1 MNKGAFRLTASALAL
16 AAPLTIA
23 GLAHAAD
30 AAATADATA
39 PIATAVGTV
48 PPVTITAERRTINLQ
63 TAPLAATVISGS
75 QLKVEGI
82 TTVDDLQFHSP
93 SVVVA
98 DFGQGALFNIRGLG
112 KDLTNVQTPS
122 GVVTYNDGVASYPGF
137 FGGAP
142 YFDISNI
149 ELLRGPQGTFA
160 GQNADAGAVFV
171 TTNDPQLGRWAG
183 DGEVQAGSY
192 SDVRLQGFVNMPIG
206 DDAAVRVSFNGE
218 RRDTFYKL
226 SGPYTT
232 PSGRQPG
239 SPLVGDLRV
248 GFLWQPTPQLRI
260 DVKYSLDYVDNGG
273 YLADTTLDPTNPAR
287 LNPAD
292 PFHIKDYSSLYGT
305 NKSDRI
311 VANLGYTFN
320 DGIVL
325 KSITGYQ
332 YGQGNGNVDL
342 LEIGPFSSF
351 EDYGRETIFSQE
363 FNLVSPDTGPL
374 RWVGGLYY
382 QHDYVTL
389 LPGGGQPGFDI
400 HVVVTPLTPTGPTA
414 IFEDLDLIYRTPK
427 TTEAGFGQVSYDF
440 TPALQLQVGLR
451 YTNET
456 FGLTDNSPTLL
467 TVFGTT
473 TLLSN
478 AAFVAH
484 TSDSGVTG
492 KVALNWKLD
501 ENNFLYAFVATGRK
515 ASGINTTPAGTQTA
529 PLPFGPE
536 TVTDYE
542 IGWKPTFFDGH
553 MRAQL
558 GFYYD
563 DYQNFQLSFGT
574 PDEPTM
580 SFIRNAGG
588 TTVLYGIEA
597 ETQAVFGPLS
607 FNAGGSYEH
616 SSLGA
621 TLVADPVSG
630 RPVQLSGRQ
639 APLAPPFTANIG
651 AQYVIELPYGKTLT
665 PRIDYSYIDGQWA
678 TPYQDLGD
686 FLPARNLV
694 NATLAYDS
702 DPYKLTFYATNA
714 FNSHY
719 ILSTNVGLRY
729 AGNPGQYGIRVERK
743 F

>member
-16 AAPLTIA
+16 TAPLVVA

-30 AAATADATA
+30 AAAAADTTA
-39 PIATAVGTV
+39 PIATAVSTV

-82 TTVDDLQFHSP
+82 TTIDDLQFHSP

-122 GVVTYNDGVASYPGF
+122 GVVTYFDGVASYPGF
-137 FGGAP
+137 FGNVP

-171 TTNDPQLGRWAG
+171 TTNDPQLGRWTG

-218 RRDTFYKL
+218 KRDTFYKL
-226 SGPYTT
+226 TGPYTT

-239 SPLVGDLRV
+239 SLLNGDLRV

-273 YLADTTLDPTNPAR
+273 FLADTTLDPANPKQ

-292 PFHIKDYSSLYGT
+292 PFHIKAFSNLYGT
-305 NKSDRI
+305 NKSDRV
-311 VANLGYTFN
+311 VANVGYTFN

-342 LEIGPFSSF
+342 NELNLPFSSF

-363 FNLVSPDTGPL
+363 LNLVSPDTGPL

-389 LPGGGQPGFDI
+389 LPGGGRPGFDI
-400 HVVVTPLTPTGPTA
+400 HVVVAPPNL

-427 TTEAGFGQVSYDF
+427 TTEAAFGQVSYDF

-456 FGLTDNSPTLL
+456 FGLSDESPTFL

-473 TLLSN
+473 TEISDTK
-478 AAFVAH
+478 FVAH

-501 ENNFLYAFVATGRK
+501 DNNFLYAFVATGRK
-515 ASGINTTPAGTQTA
+515 ASGINTTPAGTQTQ

-563 DYQNFQLSFGT
+563 DYKNFQLSFGT
-574 PDEPTM
+574 PGAPTM

-588 TTVLYGIEA
+588 TTVLYGVELEA
-597 ETQAVFGPLS
+597 QAVFGPLS
-607 FNAGGSYEH
+607 FDLGGSYEH
-616 SSLGA
+616 SALGA

-630 RPVQLSGRQ
+630 LPSQLSGRQ
-639 APLAPPFTANIG
+639 APLAPPWTAQVG
-651 AQYVIELPYGKTLT
+651 AQYAIELPNGRTLT
-665 PRIDYSYIDGQWA
+665 PRIDYSYVGGQWA

-686 FLPARNLV
+686 FLEARNLV
-694 NATLAYDS
+694 NATLVYDC
-702 DPYKLTFYATNA
+702 DPYKVSFYATNA
-714 FNSHY
+714 FDSHY
-719 ILSTNVGLRY
+719 IIGTNIGLRY
-729 AGNPGQYGIRVERK
+729 AGNPGQYGIRVERR